1 MYFQLNFIA
10 MKNIFLSII
19 MLVFFCSLA
28 KAQFNTGS
36 KMVGAS
42 SSLDFGFTSEKD
54 EGSAD
59 ASKIISINLT
69 PRAAYFV
76 QNRIAIGGDLGYFY
90 YRSRYDDSDPYR
102 TTDFLIGPFARYYC
116 KSIAWVRPFAEV
128 KLGGGTSVTKY
139 YVAGELTKTKHSILY
154 TGAGVG
160 AAFFLAENFALEGML
175 DYTFEH
181 QKNKD
186 TDQSHNS
193 HGIMLSFGFSF
204 FFNSLVQE

>member
-19 MLVFFCSLA
+19 MFVFFCSLA

-42 SSLDFGFTSEKD
+42 SSVDLGFSSQKY

-59 ASKIISINLT
+59 ATKYITIDVN
-69 PRAAYFV
+69 PRAAYFIM
-76 QNRIAIGGDLGYFY
+76 NRLAVGGDLGYY
-90 YRSRYDDSDPYR
+90 LSRSRYDDEDPSS
-102 TTDFLIGPFARYYC
+102 TNTFLIGPFVRYYY
-116 KSIAWVRPFAEV
+116 KSIAFVRPFAEF
-128 KLGGGTSVTKY
+128 KIGGGTSANKYFIVGTPTKIR
-139 YVAGELTKTKHSILY
+139 HNILY

-175 DYTFEH
+175 GYIFEH
-181 QKNKD
+181 QNNTE
-186 TDQSHNS
+186 TDLSHNS
-193 HGIMLSFGFSF
+193 HDVMLSFGFSF
-204 FFNSLVQE
+204 FFNSLLQE

>member
-1 MYFQLNFIA
+1 

-28 KAQFNTGS
+28 KSQFNTGS

-42 SSLDFGFTSEKD
+42 SSIDLGFSSEKD

-59 ASKIISINLT
+59 ATKYITIDVN

-76 QNRIAIGGDLGYFY
+76 MNRLAVGGDLGYY
-90 YRSRYDDSDPYR
+90 LSRSRYDDSDPY
-102 TTDFLIGPFARYYC
+102 TTNTFLIGPFVRYYY
-116 KSIAWVRPFAEV
+116 KSIAWVRPFGEFNI
-128 KLGGGTSVTKY
+128 GGGTSATKY
-139 YVAGELTKTKHSILY
+139 TVVGAETKIRHNIIY

-160 AAFFLAENFALEGML
+160 AAFFLAETFALEGML
-175 DYTFEH
+175 SYNFEH
-181 QKNKD
+181 QKNKE

-204 FFNSLVQE
+204 FFNSLLQE